1 MSEIIVGI
9 SGMTCGACSASI
21 TEALIQKKGV
31 QSVDISLITEEGR
44 ITYDDKFI
52 QSGEIVQTIEDCG
65 FDATV
70 LRSNVSGNPKD
81 EVETIVSIQGMTCG
95 SCSASITKALEE
107 LSGVTSV
114 SISLLTENGKV
125 IHDSSISNADIIQ
138 SIEDCGFDAQVL
150 STNNASSYIIESR
163 FQIIGMTCGACSASV
178 TKTLEELEG
187 VVEVSVSLITEEAM
201 IKHTNEISVDSLKT
215 AIEECGF
222 DANFLSSIKTETQ
235 INEVEEVTFR
245 VFGLQ
250 GSESIS
256 NFEYNLEAVIT
267 HLGYGILDYNLN
279 IENESTRNTS
289 NIPNSEDPDSE
300 IINEEVGGQDLVN
313 ELTIHY
319 DSSKIGIRDILKDL
333 NSINADINFLILNSQ
348 YESSEL
354 QLKLLSKVKEIN
366 YWRSNFFRCFVV
378 GVPIFILSRTQNVK
392 FFKETTIFEGL
403 FLTTLIQGVLSSY
416 VQFKSGKTFQNK
428 FFTFIKMKGGNATM
442 DILVF
447 ISSIISFSF
456 SVLSV
461 MIGIWNG
468 VGAPPKTLFETNAMI
483 ITYIS
488 LGKWIENKAKG
499 ATSTALSQLLSLS
512 PNECTIVTDMGL
524 YEQFINTVT
533 AEKTEKG
540 FEQLNDE
547 TFPTTVIGIE
557 LIQKND
563 ITIILPGSNI
573 PGDGE
578 VIFGES
584 EIDES
589 LITGESLP
597 VYKKV
602 GDGVYGGSINGPGLL
617 HVKIT
622 KSGKNSQLQKVIK
635 LVKDSQINKAP
646 IQRYS
651 DYIAARFVPIILLLS
666 LVTFLFWLFF
676 CYLSDSLPKVFKME
690 ENGRYFVCLKLS
702 ISVIVVACP
711 CALGL
716 ASPTAIMVGTGLGA
730 KYGTLIKGGEI
741 LEKASNIDILL
752 FDKTGTLTT
761 GKMNLLRY
769 EIAGT
774 TKQNTDHWWQLI
786 GAIESNSEHPIG
798 QALVK
803 VSRSQLGLFEEDKF
817 VPVTKSFNSVT
828 GMGVKGE
835 VIFNGTTFEMIIG
848 NKKLIDSNNLVVED
862 IESSN
867 TIIYVVINQEYQ
879 GYIELTD
886 ELKPKARTI
895 IDHLK
900 YEKNYIVGM
909 VTGDNTKVAER
920 IGKSLGINNAN
931 IFSEVSPIHKDKIV
945 EELRS
950 KFKNQAK
957 IAFIGDGINDAPA
970 LSNADV
976 GIAIANG
983 TDIAIES
990 SDIVLMNENNDLYGV
1005 PMAFEISQKT
1015 FRRIK
1020 INFIWAMI
1028 YNLVMVPFAMGCFLP
1043 FNVMLPPIAASLA
1056 MAFSSVSV
1064 VASSLL
1070 LNRWKPDLKNYSV
1083 AKDFDIEDF
1092 EDFDL
1097 KNDDYEAFIRHKAQ
1111 KNRKTNVWKRGYR
1124 LIN

>member
-1 MSEIIVGI
+1 MSELIVGI
-9 SGMTCGACSASI
+9 TGMTCGACSASI
-21 TEALIQKKGV
+21 TEALTLKEGV
-31 QSVDISLITEEGR
+31 KSVDISIITEEGR
-44 ITYDDKFI
+44 ILYDDKVI
-52 QSGEIVQTIEDCG
+52 QSKEIITTIEDCG
-65 FDATV
+65 FDAKV
-70 LRSNVSGNPKD
+70 ISSNVSCEGRD
-81 EVETIVSIQGMTCG
+81 RIETIVAIQGMTCG
-95 SCSASITKALEE
+95 SCSASITNALEN
-107 LSGVTSV
+107 LPSVSSV
-114 SISLLTENGKV
+114 SISLITEDGKV
-125 IHDSSISNADIIQ
+125 VHDGSISGNEIIQ
-138 SIEDCGFDAQVL
+138 VIEDCGFDAQIT
-150 STNNASSYIIESR
+150 STNKASSYVIETR
-163 FQIIGMTCGACSASV
+163 FQIIGMTCGACSASI
-178 TKTLEELEG
+178 TKALEDLDN
-187 VVEVSVSLITEEAM
+187 VSEVSVSLITEEAM
-201 IKHTNEISVDSLKT
+201 IKHTNQISVDKLKET
-215 AIEECGF
+215 IENCGF
-222 DANFLSSIKTETQ
+222 DANHLSSLRTEKEL
-235 INEVEEVTFR
+235 NEEEEVKFR
-245 VFGLQ
+245 VFGVQ
-250 GSESIS
+250 GLESIS
-256 NFEYNLEAVIT
+256 TFEYNLEAVIT
-267 HLGYGILDYNLN
+267 NLRYGILNYNLKLG
-279 IENESTRNTS
+279 NEHSTGPHGSLTD
-289 NIPNSEDPDSE
+289 DPDSE
-300 IINEEVGGQDLVN
+300 IINEETGDNESVN
-313 ELTIHY
+313 ELTVYY
-319 DSSKIGIRDILKDL
+319 DSSKIGIRDILKEL
-333 NSINADINFLILNSQ
+333 NSIDSNVNFLILNSQ

-366 YWRSNFFRCFVV
+366 YWRSNFIRSILVA
-378 GVPIFILSRTQNVK
+378 VPIFVLSRTQGVE
-392 FFKETTIFEGL
+392 FFKETVVFKGL
-403 FLTTLIQGVLSSY
+403 FLTTLIQGVLSSFI
-416 VQFKSGKTFQNK
+416 QFKSGKTFQNK
-428 FFTFIKMKGGNATM
+428 FITFIKNRGGNATM

-456 SVLSV
+456 SLFSV
-461 MIGIWNG
+461 VIGVWNG
-468 VGAPPKTLFETNAMI
+468 VEKPPKTLFETNAMI

-512 PNECTIVTDMGL
+512 PNECTIVTDMVL
-524 YEQFINTVT
+524 YEQYIKNVT
-533 AEKTEKG
+533 SEKPIELDKT
-540 FEQLNDE
+540 NDQS
-547 TFPTTVIGIE
+547 FPTEVIGIE

-563 ITIILPGSNI
+563 VTIILPGSNI

-597 VYKKV
+597 VYKKI

-622 KSGKNSQLQKVIK
+622 KSGKNSQLLKVIK

-651 DYIAARFVPIILLLS
+651 DFIAARFVPIILILS
-666 LVTFLFWLFF
+666 LLTFLFWFFF
-676 CYLSDSLPKVFKME
+676 CHLSDSLPKVFKME

-741 LEKASNIDILL
+741 LEKASDVDILL

-761 GKMNLLRY
+761 GKMNLSRY
-769 EIAGT
+769 EMKGAT
-774 TKQNTDHWWQLI
+774 YTNSDDWWQLI

-798 QALVK
+798 QAVVK
-803 VSRSQLGLFEEDKF
+803 VARNQLGMFEEDSF
-817 VPVTKSFNSVT
+817 GPVTKSFKSVT

-835 VIFNGTTFEMIIG
+835 VVFNGTTVELIIG
-848 NKKLIDSNNLVVED
+848 NKKLMEANNLEVEN

-867 TIIYVVINQEYQ
+867 TIIYVVINQDYQ
-879 GYIELTD
+879 GFVELTD
-886 ELKPKARTI
+886 ELKPNARSI

-920 IGKSLGINNAN
+920 IGRSLGIASSN
-931 IFSEVSPIHKDKIV
+931 IFSEVSPINKDKIV
-945 EELRS
+945 DELRT
-950 KFKNQAK
+950 KFNNQAK

-1005 PMAFEISQKT
+1005 PMALEISQKT

-1043 FNVMLPPIAASLA
+1043 FDIMLPPIAASLA

-1070 LNRWKPDLKNYSV
+1070 LNRWKPDLNKYSV
-1083 AKDFDIEDF
+1083 SKEFDFEDF

-1097 KNDDYEAFIRHKAQ
+1097 KNDDYEAFIRHKAN
-1111 KNRKTNVWKRGYR
+1111 KSRKVGVWKRGYR